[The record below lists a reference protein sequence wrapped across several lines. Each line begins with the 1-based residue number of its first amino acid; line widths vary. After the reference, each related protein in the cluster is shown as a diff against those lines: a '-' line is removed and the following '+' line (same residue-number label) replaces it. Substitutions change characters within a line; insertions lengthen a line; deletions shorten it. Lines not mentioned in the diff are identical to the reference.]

1 MDEHKGINDLNLN
14 DSATFSKTVTEADIV
29 LFAGLTGDFNPIH
42 INSEVG
48 KRSKYGGRIA
58 HGLLIAG
65 YISTVLGTKLPGP
78 GTIYLSQDLR
88 FLRPVYIGD
97 TITVECI
104 IEKIYLEAKRVRLL
118 TTARNNGNELILTG
132 HAEVV
137 VK

>member
-1 MDEHKGINDLNLN
+1 MDEYKGINELSLN

-29 LFAGLTGDFNPIH
+29 LFAGLTGDLNPIH
-42 INSEVG
+42 INSEVA
-48 KRSKYGGRIA
+48 KRSIYGRRIA
-58 HGLLIAG
+58 HGSLIAG

-78 GTIYLSQDLR
+78 GAIYLSQDLR

-104 IEKIYLEAKRVRLL
+104 IEKIDLEAKRVRLL
-118 TTARNNGNELILTG
+118 TTARNNGKKLVLTG